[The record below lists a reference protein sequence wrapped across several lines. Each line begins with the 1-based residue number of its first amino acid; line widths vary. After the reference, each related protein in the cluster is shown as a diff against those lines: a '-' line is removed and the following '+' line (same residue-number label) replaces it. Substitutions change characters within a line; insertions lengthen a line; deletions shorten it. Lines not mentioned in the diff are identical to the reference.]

1 MDPWCPPQEGSSW
14 IPGRPCEIS
23 PGLAEGL
30 GGAGPGA
37 SLLGLRVELTHS
49 CSLRR
54 LHCSRLSPRAALA
67 ARIRQ
72 GWRKTWERVPAC
84 LIPSLCTNPTWPWLP
99 LERQMLTNQ
108 AIALNL
114 PGTAGTITLPALSA
128 CQIHTFSSIGG
139 TSTWERL
146 PSSIE
151 VWSPDFG
158 VLPSCVT

>member
-37 SLLGLRVELTHS
+37 SLLGLRAELTHS
-49 CSLRR
+49 CCLRR

-67 ARIRQ
+67 ARTRQ
-72 GWRKTWERVPAC
+72 RWRKAWARVPAC
-84 LIPSLCTNPTWPWLP
+84 LIPSLCTNPTWLWLP

-108 AIALNL
+108 AIAMTHTQICL
-114 PGTAGTITLPALSA
+114 ALMGPSP
-128 CQIHTFSSIGG
+128 S
-139 TSTWERL
+139 L
-146 PSSIE
+146 PSLHARHTPLLAALGAHPPGRDCHQ
-151 VWSPDFG
+151 V
-158 VLPSCVT
+158 